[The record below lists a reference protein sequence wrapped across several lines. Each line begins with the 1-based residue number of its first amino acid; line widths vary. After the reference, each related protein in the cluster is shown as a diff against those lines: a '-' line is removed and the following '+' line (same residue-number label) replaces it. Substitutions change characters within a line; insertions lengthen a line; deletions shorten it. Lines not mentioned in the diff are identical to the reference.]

1 MASTSNIPL
10 QDLNNYFHGDFS
22 FEIDNIYIDF
32 AEKYFQKID
41 EKLSLENAN
50 SILSGY
56 SLPFSTFFTP
66 FIALAISELKD
77 KNIMYKEFL
86 ENPIC
91 ALIEKLFQI
100 SHKVLILEINVSRV
114 LNANEELNT

>member
-1 MASTSNIPL
+1 MRNILKHSSYFSERFLTNNELKKNTDLELYWSKFFQNNRRTLEEALASTSNIPL

-56 SLPFSTFFTP
+56 SLPFST
-66 FIALAISELKD
+66 
-77 KNIMYKEFL
+77 
-86 ENPIC
+86 
-91 ALIEKLFQI
+91 
-100 SHKVLILEINVSRV
+100 
-114 LNANEELNT
+114 